1 MRSARSWGSAVIFII
16 CDKRRSFPQRTPSLV
31 LLSLL
36 LVRHLSAIDQAT
48 HTTMKNP
55 LRAISQAFIL
65 TVGITPPTPA
75 KERGAL
81 IFVSTLLVGMVVLA
95 VAVFFLL
102 IRHL

>member
-1 MRSARSWGSAVIFII
+1 
-16 CDKRRSFPQRTPSLV
+16 
-31 LLSLL
+31 
-36 LVRHLSAIDQAT
+36 
-48 HTTMKNP
+48 MKNP

-81 IFVSTLLVGMVVLA
+81 IFVSTLLVGMMVLA
-95 VAVFFLL
+95 VVVFFLL

>member
-1 MRSARSWGSAVIFII
+1 
-16 CDKRRSFPQRTPSLV
+16 
-31 LLSLL
+31 LL
-36 LVRHLSAIDQAT
+36 LVRHLSAIDQAMRN
-48 HTTMKNP
+48 TMKNP

-95 VAVFFLL
+95 VVFFFVL